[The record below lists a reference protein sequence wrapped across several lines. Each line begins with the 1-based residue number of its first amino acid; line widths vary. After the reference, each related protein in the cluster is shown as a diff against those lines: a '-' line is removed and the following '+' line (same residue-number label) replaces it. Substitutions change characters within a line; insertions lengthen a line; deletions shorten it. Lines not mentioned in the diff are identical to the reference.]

1 MEKLKLLVVD
11 DETTLRTLVRAE
23 LESRGFDVDDAE
35 SGEMALDR
43 LNSRHYNLVVLDI
56 RMPGMDGLEVLRH
69 IRQHD
74 LADKV
79 VMLTG
84 VDELKLARESLKL
97 GANDFLTKP
106 SGVKNLF
113 TCIER
118 VLKE

>member
-1 MEKLKLLVVD
+1 MDKLKLLVVD
-11 DETTLRTLVRAE
+11 DEDSLRTLVKVE

-35 SGEMALDR
+35 TGERALDR
-43 LNSRHYNLVVLDI
+43 LNAQHYSLVVLDI

-79 VMLTG
+79 IMLTG
-84 VDELKLARESLKL
+84 VDELKIARESLEL

-106 SGVKNLF
+106 NGIKNLF